1 MNKLRA
7 KGCRELSVL
16 DLGCGPGTW
25 IRRIAG
31 SAAKMG
37 FTRITARGVDLA
49 GPQVRR
55 AHALS
60 QELASHAGVT
70 LRFEVGDIRKAI
82 PEPDGAVDSWRSQS
96 HLSAEDVSTVFSE
109 VARVTRGTFLA
120 TLRAIGS
127 TPTIYVDSVK
137 AARAYHQDKVHGRLR
152 VEFQNGSHAS
162 FPSRLFSAAEIR
174 ALAAL
179 IRRWGRIGCPGR
191 QRLQFFGGEDASRAQ
206 VTLETGLTR
215 KRKRGYAVRSKLVR
229 PTLLSREDGRS

>member
-1 MNKLRA
+1 MK
-7 KGCRELSVL
+7 K
-16 DLGCGPGTW
+16 
-25 IRRIAG
+25 
-31 SAAKMG
+31 
-37 FTRITARGVDLA
+37 
-49 GPQVRR
+49 
-55 AHALS
+55 
-60 QELASHAGVT
+60 
-70 LRFEVGDIRKAI
+70 DIN
-82 PEPDGAVDSWRSQS
+82 

>member
-1 MNKLRA
+1 LRSLARRISVFHHPNVGQDYDRVGERYGAYADGKADNLYEFDGQYAYGDQEIRRILGTTMNKLRA

-96 HLSAEDVSTVFSE
+96 LSMST
-109 VARVTRGTFLA
+109 
-120 TLRAIGS
+120 
-127 TPTIYVDSVK
+127 
-137 AARAYHQDKVHGRLR
+137 
-152 VEFQNGSHAS
+152 
-162 FPSRLFSAAEIR
+162 
-174 ALAAL
+174 
-179 IRRWGRIGCPGR
+179 
-191 QRLQFFGGEDASRAQ
+191 
-206 VTLETGLTR
+206 ETGPQICT
-215 KRKRGYAVRSKLVR
+215 
-229 PTLLSREDGRS
+229 E